1 MDKIYKLVE
10 QSISELVSMGLE
22 FKPYVTY
29 ESYDPSFAALFHAG
43 ENLVL
48 ILSVD
53 MIRTEFFVLPK
64 GDIILF
70 LIDVLQE
77 TDLTQYLNM
86 LGSSLFYDVKQ
97 SILDKYDS
105 DDDPDMKPLIDVL
118 KDSTD
123 LEFERISR
131 WNNGDIYRIHY
142 LVD

>member
-29 ESYDPSFAALFHAG
+29 ESYDPSFGALFHAG

-64 GDIILF
+64 GNTILF

-86 LGSSLFYDVKQ
+86 LGSSLFYDAKQ
-97 SILDKYDS
+97 SILDKYDQ

-118 KDSTD
+118 NDSTN
-123 LEFERISR
+123 LEFKGISR
-131 WNNGDIYRIHY
+131 WNNGDIHRIHY
-142 LVD
+142 SVD

>member
-1 MDKIYKLVE
+1 MDKLYKLVE

-29 ESYDPSFAALFHAG
+29 EGYDPSFVSLFYAD
-43 ENLVL
+43 ENLILVL
-48 ILSVD
+48 TVD

-64 GDIILF
+64 GNIPF
-70 LIDVLQE
+70 LIEILQE
-77 TDLTQYLNM
+77 TDLTRYLNM

-97 SILDKYDS
+97 SILDKYDQ

-118 KDSTD
+118 NDSTN
-123 LEFERISR
+123 LEFQRISR
-131 WNNGDIYRIHY
+131 WNNGDIHRIHY